1 MKKYELVLML
11 NVSIAEA
18 ERKTF
23 LSELESKFTVLDKDE
38 IGVKEISF
46 TLKGRVHQVYFV
58 SYNMELSTQ
67 NVTDLKQYL
76 LYNPNLVRYEIFART
91 TDQEFFHF
99 DKLQVSFDK
108 AIEEIKDKRY
118 GQKVNFF
125 TKAENAK
132 YLNWKSVAILKY
144 YLTRFGD
151 IKPRAYTGNS
161 VKTQKKLRTEIVRAR
176 TLGLLPF
183 INN

>member
-1 MKKYELVLML
+1 MKNYELVLML

-18 ERKTF
+18 ERKAF
-23 LSELESKFTVLDKDE
+23 LSELESKFKVLDKDE
-38 IGVKEISF
+38 IWVKEISF
-46 TLKGRVHQVYFV
+46 SLKGNVNQVYFV
-58 SYNMELSTQ
+58 SYNMELSAQ
-67 NVTDLKQYL
+67 DIADLKQSL
-76 LYNPNLVRYEIFART
+76 LYNPNLLRYEIFART
-91 TDQEFFHF
+91 ANQEFFHF
-99 DKLQVSFDK
+99 DKLQASFEK
-108 AIEEIKDKRY
+108 AIEEIKDRRY

-161 VKTQKKLRTEIVRAR
+161 VKTQKKLRIEIIRAR
-176 TLGLLPF
+176 TLGVLSF
-183 INN
+183 INH